1 MRSIRIGPRLIPANR
16 PVLTAVIVGAL
27 AVLPGGA
34 QVRRQPPQ
42 TGRGLI
48 VGQVVDAVT
57 GKPLRDAIVTITGAS
72 QVTRDEGVAAPRIL
86 TTADGYFVF
95 RDLARGNFIV
105 KATKRGYTEGVS
117 GRRRPGGPSQ
127 PIALADGERVG
138 DVAVRMWRPGALAGT
153 VVDEAGDPLVKI
165 RVRAFRRT
173 VGPGRPQFLG
183 AATATTNDRGE
194 YRLGGLLPG
203 EYIVLVPA
211 RQVVVAQ
218 ALARDVQAGSLIP
231 PRELAPALSADAKAI
246 LVGDSVIA
254 LDGSPVPPPGNAE
267 RLFYPP
273 TFQPSAL
280 TIDLTVPLT
289 IAAGEERG
297 GIDLQLQP
305 VPTLRVSG
313 FVVGPEGA
321 AAGIPVRLWPRAFD
335 DFAFEQDA
343 TTTTADRNG
352 AFSFPAVPSGHYS
365 LRVSSVQAV
374 PEGIVP
380 PLQTA
385 RWADVPLAVGK
396 EDVDGVVLTL
406 NDALRIRGHIE
417 LENARQTASSVR
429 LEPVQMLVQPA
440 GGPPVLATAPPS
452 EPSNGD
458 FTIGGLS
465 PGRYFVRPAGS
476 PAGWTLKTVMYNG
489 RDISE
494 TPLDLQANVEGVV
507 VTFTDKSTLLRGV
520 VRLPQGQADAGAI
533 VIAFPTDIAAWP
545 DFGPSPRR
553 VSSSWT
559 TRTGEYWISGLPPGE
574 YHLVALPDDKASEW
588 RDPGSLRAL
597 ARVATQVAIRDA
609 EQKTQDLRTRQSW

>member
-1 MRSIRIGPRLIPANR
+1 VRSTRIGPRLIPPNR
-16 PVLTAVIVGAL
+16 LALIGLMVGAL
-27 AVLPGGA
+27 AVVSGGA
-34 QVRRQPPQ
+34 QVRRQPSP

-48 VGQVVDAVT
+48 VGQVIDAVT
-57 GKPLRDAIVTITGAS
+57 GRPLRDAIVTITSAS
-72 QVTRDEGVAAPRIL
+72 QVTRDESLAATRIL

-95 RDLARGNFIV
+95 RDLARGNFTV
-105 KATKRGYTEGVS
+105 RAAKQGYTDGVA

-153 VVDEAGDPLVKI
+153 VVDEAGEALVNI

-173 VGPGRPQFLG
+173 VGAGRPQFIG

-194 YRLGGLLPG
+194 YRLGGLVPG

-211 RQVVVAQ
+211 RQVVVAH
-218 ALARDVQAGSLIP
+218 ALAREVQAGRLHP
-231 PRELAPALSADAKAI
+231 PRDLGAALSPEAKA
-246 LVGDSVIA
+246 VQVEDSLIA
-254 LDGSPVPPPGNAE
+254 LDGSPLPPPRSAE

-273 TFQPSAL
+273 TFHPSAL

-289 IAAGEERG
+289 ISAGEERG

-313 FVVGPEGA
+313 LVVGPDGA
-321 AAGIPVRLWPRAFD
+321 AAGIPVRLWPKALD
-335 DFAFEQDA
+335 DFALEQDA
-343 TTTTADRNG
+343 TTTTADGNG

-365 LRVSSVQAV
+365 LRVSSVQAD
-374 PEGIVP
+374 PEGRIS
-380 PLQTA
+380 PLQPG
-385 RWADVPLAVGK
+385 RWADVPIAVGK
-396 EDVDGVVLTL
+396 EDLDAVVLTL

-417 LENARQTASSVR
+417 LENTRQTASSVR
-429 LEPVQMLVQPA
+429 LGPVQMLVQSA
-440 GGPPVLATAPPS
+440 GGSPALATAPPS
-452 EPSNGD
+452 TPSDGD

-494 TPLDLQANVEGVV
+494 APLEVQENVDGVV
-507 VTFTDKSTLLRGV
+507 VTFTEKSTLLRGV

-533 VIAFPTDIAAWP
+533 VIAFPTDVAAWP

-553 VSSSWT
+553 VRSAWT
-559 TRTGEYWISGLPPGE
+559 SKVGEYSIGGLPPGE

-588 RDPGSLRAL
+588 RDPVSLRAL
-597 ARVATQVAIRDA
+597 ARVATQVAIRDG
-609 EQKTQDLRTRQSW
+609 EQKTQDLRTRPSW

>member
-1 MRSIRIGPRLIPANR
+1 VRSIRIGPRLIPANR
-16 PVLTAVIVGAL
+16 PVLTAVVVGAL

-57 GKPLRDAIVTITGAS
+57 GKPLRDAIVTITGRS
-72 QVTRDEGVAAPRIL
+72 QVSRDDLTAPRIL

-95 RDLARGNFIV
+95 RDLPRGNFNV
-105 KATKRGYTEGVS
+105 WATKQGYTDGVS

-127 PIALADGERVG
+127 PIALADGERIG
-138 DVAVRMWRPGALAGT
+138 DITVRMWRPGALAGT
-153 VVDEAGDPLVKI
+153 VVDEAGEPLVNI

-173 VGPGRPQFLG
+173 VGSGRPQFLG

-194 YRLGGLLPG
+194 YRLAGLLPG

-211 RQVVVAQ
+211 RQVVVAH
-218 ALARDVQAGSLIP
+218 ALAREVQAGRLQS
-231 PRELAPALSADAKAI
+231 RRDLAAALSPEAKAI
-246 LVGDSVIA
+246 QAGDSLIA
-254 LDGSPVPPPGNAE
+254 LDGSPLPPPPSAE

-273 TFQPSAL
+273 TFHPSAL
-280 TIDLTVPLT
+280 TIDLTLPLT
-289 IAAGEERG
+289 ITAGEERV

-313 FVVGPEGA
+313 FVVGPDGA
-321 AAGIPVRLWPRAFD
+321 AAGMPIRLWPRALD
-335 DFAFEQDA
+335 DFALDQDA
-343 TTTTADRNG
+343 TTTTADANG

-374 PEGIVP
+374 PEGSVSSP
-380 PLQTA
+380 QTA

-429 LEPVQMLVQPA
+429 LEPVQMLVQSA
-440 GGPPVLATAPPS
+440 GESPVLATAPPS
-452 EPSNGD
+452 EPTYGD

-494 TPLDLQANVEGVV
+494 APLELQDNVDGVV
-507 VTFTDKSTLLRGV
+507 VTFTEKSTLLRGV

-533 VIAFPTDIAAWP
+533 VIAFPTDVAAWP

-553 VSSSWT
+553 VRSSWT
-559 TRTGEYWISGLPPGE
+559 SKMGEYSIGGLPPGE
-574 YHLVALPDDKASEW
+574 YHVVALPDDNASEW

-597 ARVATQVAIRDA
+597 ARVATQVAIRDG
-609 EQKTQDLRTRQSW
+609 EQKTQDLRTRPSW

>member
-1 MRSIRIGPRLIPANR
+1 MTALI
-16 PVLTAVIVGAL
+16 VCAL
-27 AVLPGGA
+27 AVVPGGA
-34 QVRRQPPQ
+34 QVRRQPPP

-48 VGQVVDAVT
+48 VGQVIDAIT
-57 GKPLRDAIVTITGAS
+57 GKPLRDAIVTITGTS
-72 QVTRDEGVAAPRIL
+72 RVSRDEALTAPRIL

-95 RDLARGNFIV
+95 RDLPRGNFIV
-105 KATKRGYTEGVS
+105 WATKQGYTDGVS

-138 DVAVRMWRPGALAGT
+138 DVAVRMWRPGALTGT
-153 VVDEAGDPLVKI
+153 VVDEAGEPLVNI

-173 VGPGRPQFLG
+173 VGSGRPQFLG

-211 RQVVVAQ
+211 RQVVMVH
-218 ALARDVQAGSLIP
+218 ALAREVQAGRLQS
-231 PRELAPALSADAKAI
+231 RRDLAAALSPEAKAI
-246 LVGDSVIA
+246 QAGDSLIA
-254 LDGSPVPPPGNAE
+254 LDGSPLPPPPTAE

-273 TFQPSAL
+273 TFHPSAL

-289 IAAGEERG
+289 ITAGEERG

-313 FVVGPEGA
+313 FVVGPDGA
-321 AAGIPVRLWPRAFD
+321 AAGMPIRLWPRALD
-335 DFAFEQDA
+335 DFALDQDA
-343 TTTTADRNG
+343 TTTTADANG

-374 PEGIVP
+374 PEGSVSSP
-380 PLQTA
+380 QTA

-429 LEPVQMLVQPA
+429 LEPVQMLVQSA
-440 GGPPVLATAPPS
+440 GGPPVLPTAPPS
-452 EPSNGD
+452 EPTSGD

-494 TPLDLQANVEGVV
+494 APLELQDNVDGVV
-507 VTFTDKSTLLRGV
+507 VTFSEKSTLLRGA
-520 VRLPQGQADAGAI
+520 VRLPQGEADAGAI
-533 VIAFPTDIAAWP
+533 VIAFPTDIAAWS
-545 DFGPSPRR
+545 DVGPSPRR
-553 VSSSWT
+553 VRSSWT
-559 TRTGEYWISGLPPGE
+559 SKMGEYSIGGLPPGE
-574 YHLVALPDDKASEW
+574 YYVVALPDDKASEW

-597 ARVATQVAIRDA
+597 ARVATQVAIRDG
-609 EQKTQDLRTRQSW
+609 EQKTQDLRTRPSW

>member
-1 MRSIRIGPRLIPANR
+1 M
-16 PVLTAVIVGAL
+16 VVGAL
-27 AVLPGGA
+27 AVVPGGA
-34 QVRRQPPQ
+34 QVRRQPPP
-42 TGRGLI
+42 TARGLI
-48 VGQVVDAVT
+48 VGQVIDAVT
-57 GKPLRDAIVTITGAS
+57 GKPLRDAIVSITGAS
-72 QVTRDEGVAAPRIL
+72 QVTRDELLAAPRIL

-105 KATKRGYTEGVS
+105 RATKQGYTDGVA
-117 GRRRPGGPSQ
+117 GRRRPDGPSQ
-127 PIALADGERVG
+127 PIALADGGRVG
-138 DVAVRMWRPGALAGT
+138 DIAVRMWRPGALAGT
-153 VVDEAGDPLVKI
+153 VVDEAGEPLVNI

-173 VGPGRPQFLG
+173 VGSGRPQFLG

-203 EYIVLVPA
+203 DYIVLVPA
-211 RQVVVAQ
+211 RQVGVAH
-218 ALARDVQAGSLIP
+218 ALAREVQAGRLQP
-231 PRELAPALSADAKAI
+231 PRDLAAALSPEAKAI
-246 LVGDSVIA
+246 QAGDSVIA
-254 LDGSPVPPPGNAE
+254 LDGSPMPPPPSAD

-273 TFQPSAL
+273 TFHPSAL

-289 IAAGEERG
+289 INAGEERG

-313 FVVGPEGA
+313 FVVGPDGA
-321 AAGIPVRLWPRAFD
+321 AAGIPVRLWPRALD
-335 DFAFEQDA
+335 DFALEQDA
-343 TTTTADRNG
+343 TMTTADANG

-374 PEGIVP
+374 PEGRVS

-396 EDVDGVVLTL
+396 EDVDGIVLTL
-406 NDALRIRGHIE
+406 NDALRIRGHVE
-417 LENARQTASSVR
+417 LENTRQTTSSVR
-429 LEPVQMLVQPA
+429 FGPVQMLVQSA
-440 GGPPVLATAPPS
+440 GGSPVLATPPPS
-452 EPSNGD
+452 TPGDGD

-476 PAGWTLKTVMYNG
+476 PAGWTLKTVMFNG

-494 TPLDLQANVEGVV
+494 SPLDLQENVGGVV
-507 VTFTDKSTLLRGV
+507 VTFTEKSTLLRGV

-533 VIAFPTDIAAWP
+533 VVAFPTDIAAWP
-545 DFGPSPRR
+545 DYGPSPRR
-553 VSSSWT
+553 VRSSWT
-559 TRTGEYWISGLPPGE
+559 SKTGEYSISGLPPGQ

-597 ARVATQVAIRDA
+597 AGVATQVAIRDG
-609 EQKTQDLRTRQSW
+609 EQKTQDLLTRRSW

>member
-1 MRSIRIGPRLIPANR
+1 MRSTRIGPRLIPPNR
-16 PVLTAVIVGAL
+16 LALIGLMVGAL
-27 AVLPGGA
+27 AVVSGGA
-34 QVRRQPPQ
+34 QVRRQPSP

-48 VGQVVDAVT
+48 VGQVIDAVT
-57 GKPLRDAIVTITGAS
+57 GRPLRDAIVTITSAS
-72 QVTRDEGVAAPRIL
+72 QVTRDESLAATRIL

-95 RDLARGNFIV
+95 RDLARGNFTV
-105 KATKRGYTEGVS
+105 RAAKQGYTDGVA

-153 VVDEAGDPLVKI
+153 VVDEAGEALVNI

-173 VGPGRPQFLG
+173 VGAGRPQFIG

-194 YRLGGLLPG
+194 YRLGGLVPG

-211 RQVVVAQ
+211 RQVVVAH
-218 ALARDVQAGSLIP
+218 ALAREVQAGRLHP
-231 PRELAPALSADAKAI
+231 PRDLGAALSPEAKA
-246 LVGDSVIA
+246 VQVEDSLIA
-254 LDGSPVPPPGNAE
+254 LDGSPLPPPRSAE

-273 TFQPSAL
+273 TFHPSAL

-289 IAAGEERG
+289 ISAGEERG

-313 FVVGPEGA
+313 LVVGPDGA
-321 AAGIPVRLWPRAFD
+321 AAGIPIRLWPKALD
-335 DFAFEQDA
+335 DFALEQDA
-343 TTTTADRNG
+343 TTTTADGNG

-365 LRVSSVQAV
+365 LRVSSVQAD
-374 PEGIVP
+374 PEGRIS
-380 PLQTA
+380 PLQPG
-385 RWADVPLAVGK
+385 RWADVPIAVGK
-396 EDVDGVVLTL
+396 EDLDAVVLTL

-417 LENARQTASSVR
+417 LENTRQTASSVR
-429 LEPVQMLVQPA
+429 LGPVQMLVQSA
-440 GGPPVLATAPPS
+440 GGSPALATAPPS
-452 EPSNGD
+452 TPSDGD

-494 TPLDLQANVEGVV
+494 APLDLQENVDGVV
-507 VTFTDKSTLLRGV
+507 VTFTEKSTLLRGV

-533 VIAFPTDIAAWP
+533 VIAFPTDVAAWP

-553 VSSSWT
+553 VRSSWT
-559 TRTGEYWISGLPPGE
+559 STAGEYSIGGLPPGE

-588 RDPGSLRAL
+588 RDPASLRAL
-597 ARVATQVAIRDA
+597 ARVATQVAIRDG
-609 EQKTQDLRTRQSW
+609 EQKTQDLRTRPSW

>member
-1 MRSIRIGPRLIPANR
+1 MRSTRIGPRLIPPNR
-16 PVLTAVIVGAL
+16 LALIGLMVGAL
-27 AVLPGGA
+27 AVVSGGA
-34 QVRRQPPQ
+34 QVRRQPSP

-48 VGQVVDAVT
+48 VGQVIDAVT
-57 GKPLRDAIVTITGAS
+57 GRPLRDAIVTITSAS
-72 QVTRDEGVAAPRIL
+72 QVTRDESLAATRIL

-95 RDLARGNFIV
+95 RDLARGNFTV
-105 KATKRGYTEGVS
+105 RAAKQGYTDGVA

-153 VVDEAGDPLVKI
+153 VVDEAGEPLVNI

-173 VGPGRPQFLG
+173 VGSGRPQFIG

-194 YRLGGLLPG
+194 YRLGGLVPG

-211 RQVVVAQ
+211 RQVVVAH
-218 ALARDVQAGSLIP
+218 ALAREVQAGRLHP
-231 PRELAPALSADAKAI
+231 PRDLGAALSPEAKA
-246 LVGDSVIA
+246 VQVEDSLIA
-254 LDGSPVPPPGNAE
+254 LDGSPLPPPRSAE

-273 TFQPSAL
+273 TFHPSAL

-289 IAAGEERG
+289 ISAGEERG

-313 FVVGPEGA
+313 LVVGPDGA
-321 AAGIPVRLWPRAFD
+321 AAGIPIRLWPKALD
-335 DFAFEQDA
+335 DFALEQDA
-343 TTTTADRNG
+343 TTTTADGNG

-365 LRVSSVQAV
+365 LRVSSVQAD
-374 PEGIVP
+374 PEGRIS
-380 PLQTA
+380 PLQPG
-385 RWADVPLAVGK
+385 RWADVPIAVGK
-396 EDVDGVVLTL
+396 EDLDAVVLTL

-417 LENARQTASSVR
+417 LENTRQTASSVR
-429 LEPVQMLVQPA
+429 LGPVQMLVQSA
-440 GGPPVLATAPPS
+440 GGSPALATAPPS
-452 EPSNGD
+452 TPSDGD

-494 TPLDLQANVEGVV
+494 APLELQENVDGVV
-507 VTFTDKSTLLRGV
+507 VTFTEKSTLLRGV

-533 VIAFPTDIAAWP
+533 VIAFPTDVAAWP

-553 VSSSWT
+553 VRSSWT
-559 TRTGEYWISGLPPGE
+559 STAGEYSIGGLPPGE

-588 RDPGSLRAL
+588 RDPVSLRAL
-597 ARVATQVAIRDA
+597 ARVATQVAIRDG
-609 EQKTQDLRTRQSW
+609 EQKTQDLRTRPSW

>member
-1 MRSIRIGPRLIPANR
+1 MRSTRIGPRLIPPNR
-16 PVLTAVIVGAL
+16 LALIGLMVGAL
-27 AVLPGGA
+27 AVVSGGA
-34 QVRRQPPQ
+34 QVRRQPSP

-48 VGQVVDAVT
+48 VGQVIDAVT
-57 GKPLRDAIVTITGAS
+57 GRPLRDAIVTITSAS
-72 QVTRDEGVAAPRIL
+72 QVTRDESLAATRIL

-95 RDLARGNFIV
+95 RDLARGNFTV
-105 KATKRGYTEGVS
+105 RAAKQGYTDGVA

-153 VVDEAGDPLVKI
+153 VVDEAGEPLVNI

-173 VGPGRPQFLG
+173 VGSGRPQFIG

-194 YRLGGLLPG
+194 YRLGGLVPG

-211 RQVVVAQ
+211 RQVVVAH
-218 ALARDVQAGSLIP
+218 ALAREVQAGRLHP
-231 PRELAPALSADAKAI
+231 PRDLGAALSPEAKA
-246 LVGDSVIA
+246 VQVEDSLIA
-254 LDGSPVPPPGNAE
+254 LDGSPLPPPRSAE

-273 TFQPSAL
+273 TFHPSAL

-289 IAAGEERG
+289 ISAGEERG

-313 FVVGPEGA
+313 FVVGPDGA
-321 AAGIPVRLWPRAFD
+321 AAGIPVRLWPRALD
-335 DFAFEQDA
+335 DFALEQDA
-343 TTTTADRNG
+343 TTTTADGNG

-374 PEGIVP
+374 PEGRIS

-385 RWADVPLAVGK
+385 RWADVPIAVGK
-396 EDVDGVVLTL
+396 EDLDGVVLTL

-417 LENARQTASSVR
+417 LENTRQTASSVR
-429 LEPVQMLVQPA
+429 LGPVQMLVQSA
-440 GGPPVLATAPPS
+440 GGSPALATAPPS
-452 EPSNGD
+452 TPSDGD

-494 TPLDLQANVEGVV
+494 APLDLQENVDGVV
-507 VTFTDKSTLLRGV
+507 VTFTEKSTLLRGV

-533 VIAFPTDIAAWP
+533 VIAFPTDVAAWP

-553 VSSSWT
+553 VRSSWT
-559 TRTGEYWISGLPPGE
+559 STAGEYSIGGLPPGE

-588 RDPGSLRAL
+588 RDPASLRAL
-597 ARVATQVAIRDA
+597 ARVATQVAIRDG
-609 EQKTQDLRTRQSW
+609 EQKTQDLRTRPSW